1 MATSFPEN
9 MRKSPARPRRIALVT
24 ETWLPE
30 INGVAMSLSHMVN
43 EMRRRGYVIQLIRP
57 KQGREDS
64 ATFSGGFEEVLQ
76 PGFPIPRYDNL
87 RFGFPVVGSLK
98 RLWRHDPPDIVQVAT
113 EGPLGWAGLRAA
125 RSLDIPVITDFHTN
139 FHNYSRHY
147 GLPWLTRFI
156 AAYLRKFHNQGLYT
170 LVPSEGMRQEL
181 AAQGYRNLAL
191 IGRGVDASLFNPL
204 RRSDALRRSWGL
216 AEDDYAVIYVGRI
229 APEKNLDLVCQAY
242 DAICRQNPRAK
253 MIWVGDGPMRSSL
266 QKRYPAHRFVGAKTG
281 VDLAAH
287 YASADIFLFPSMTET
302 FGNVLLEAMAS
313 GLAVVAYRYA
323 AASEYVTHLINGIAA
338 PYGERMEF
346 CDLAERLGSSPDL
359 VKVLG
364 RNARQSMEKNHW
376 SHIADQFEELLSLA
390 MKRGENAEWEAR
402 LLSIPD

>member
-1 MATSFPEN
+1 M
-9 MRKSPARPRRIALVT
+9 PADAVRHSGHKPRRIALVT

-30 INGVAMSLSHMVN
+30 INGVAMSLSHMVS
-43 EMRRRGYVIQLIRP
+43 EMRRRGYAIQLIRP
-57 KQGREDS
+57 RQGSKDA
-64 ATFSGGFEEVLQ
+64 ATVMDGFEEVLQ

-87 RFGFPVVGSLK
+87 RFGLPVVRSLK
-98 RLWRHDPPDIVQVAT
+98 RLWSHNRPDIVQIAT
-113 EGPLGWAGLRAA
+113 EGPLGWAGLCAA
-125 RSLDIPVITDFHTN
+125 RSLAIPVITDFHTN
-139 FHNYSRHY
+139 FHNYSKHY
-147 GLPWLTRFI
+147 GMPWLTRFI

-170 LVPSEGMRQEL
+170 LVPSEGMRQDL
-181 AAQGYRNLAL
+181 AAEGYRNLAL
-191 IGRGVDASLFNPL
+191 IGRGVDASLFNPQ
-204 RRSDALRRSWGL
+204 RRSDALRQSWGL
-216 AEDDYAVIYVGRI
+216 EENDYAVIHVGRI
-229 APEKNLDLVCQAY
+229 APEKNLDLVCRGY

-266 QKRYPAHRFVGAKTG
+266 QKRFPEHRFAGAKTG

-302 FGNVLLEAMAS
+302 FGNVLLEAMSS

-323 AASEYVTHLINGIAA
+323 AASEYVTHLINGIAV
-338 PYGERMEF
+338 PYGERGEF

-376 SHIADQFEELLSLA
+376 SHIGDQFEELLCQA
-390 MKRGENAEWEAR
+390 MKRGENQEWEGR